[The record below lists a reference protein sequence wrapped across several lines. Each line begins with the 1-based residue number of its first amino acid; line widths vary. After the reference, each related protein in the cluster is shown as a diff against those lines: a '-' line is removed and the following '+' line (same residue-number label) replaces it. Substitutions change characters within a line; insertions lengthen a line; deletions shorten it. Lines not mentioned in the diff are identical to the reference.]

1 MWGITLF
8 ALLLPGAA
16 QAPAPPPPRP
26 GDAMVRL
33 LLGQAR
39 RACPALPAVAG
50 VGEVP
55 RVRLVDY
62 ARELA
67 GLPPPTGRTC
77 PRTPLLA
84 VRIARAVAPL
94 GGWESVA
101 AQSLLADLYEA
112 GIGVRADPARALEHR
127 RLYWLL
133 SPNGN
138 PPSPFASTAERD
150 LYLARPETIALL
162 RPYAAQQSQ
171 VQQLARLRLAEALY
185 AQSPTNRAEALA
197 LLSAPVHGGG
207 TLLRARIQFD
217 GEDANARTI
226 AVRTLSWLALY
237 RDEEAR
243 DLLSMHA
250 RRQLA
255 ANPTPAQREEAIRM
269 LAGAAGRLDW
279 AQVQELMAAVR
290 EANGGRPP
298 ATVSDETARTL
309 RRWLAPPM
317 SENDYPAY
325 AMRSD
330 EEGVVRLRALIGPS
344 GRILFTEPIIAGPQQ
359 PWILVVEVRR
369 MYLTRMTQPIDLGPD
384 RPTPYMWVALPHIR
398 FRMEDEE

>member
-1 MWGITLF
+1 
-8 ALLLPGAA
+8 
-16 QAPAPPPPRP
+16 
-26 GDAMVRL
+26 
-33 LLGQAR
+33 
-39 RACPALPAVAG
+39 
-50 VGEVP
+50 
-55 RVRLVDY
+55 
-62 ARELA
+62 
-67 GLPPPTGRTC
+67 
-77 PRTPLLA
+77 
-84 VRIARAVAPL
+84 
-94 GGWESVA
+94 
-101 AQSLLADLYEA
+101 
-112 GIGVRADPARALEHR
+112 
-127 RLYWLL
+127 
-133 SPNGN
+133 
-138 PPSPFASTAERD
+138 
-150 LYLARPETIALL
+150 
-162 RPYAAQQSQ
+162 
-171 VQQLARLRLAEALY
+171 
-185 AQSPTNRAEALA
+185 
-197 LLSAPVHGGG
+197 
-207 TLLRARIQFD
+207 
-217 GEDANARTI
+217 
-226 AVRTLSWLALY
+226 
-237 RDEEAR
+237 
-243 DLLSMHA
+243 MHA